1 MHETSST
8 FIALAAGI
16 AFIAISARA
25 EGEAECHGVH
35 VIASS
40 DLSEAW
46 ASAAKDLKAQIPA
59 VPDDQCASMTL
70 SVDPADGD
78 AVRLSATAHDGRHAD
93 RIVPKPSAL
102 GSTALGLV
110 ASLPPDE
117 APPPAPPPK
126 PTASPTPA
134 NSATSST
141 AAATAKPSPP
151 PVLGLQSRPASACS
165 ISKLV
170 GISRLGVGP

>member
-8 FIALAAGI
+8 FIALAAGL
-16 AFIAISARA
+16 AFSATSARA
-25 EGEAECHGVH
+25 RAEAECRGVH

-78 AVRLSATAHDGRHAD
+78 AAKLSATSRDGRHAD
-93 RIVPKPSAL
+93 RIVQKPSAL
-102 GSTALGLV
+102 GSTALGFV
-110 ASLPPDE
+110 
-117 APPPAPPPK
+117 
-126 PTASPTPA
+126 
-134 NSATSST
+134 NVGATSN
-141 AAATAKPSPP
+141 AKYRCQ
-151 PVLGLQSRPASACS
+151 L
-165 ISKLV
+165 
-170 GISRLGVGP
+170 